1 MSEDGII
8 GPNNVVINNSI
19 NNHKRDEGSAPGSLS
34 RRGADPSS
42 RSSWPEL
49 LVSWETRF
57 GGGRSHSRAEY
68 TACYLFFL
76 TGDRSLQE
84 NKEKPPS
91 HAAST
96 RA

>member
-1 MSEDGII
+1 M
-8 GPNNVVINNSI
+8 
-19 NNHKRDEGSAPGSLS
+19 KAQRPGSLS

-84 NKEKPPS
+84 NKEKITL
-91 HAAST
+91 T
-96 RA
+96 RRVYKGVAKRVE